1 MLIIYFFFNTIK
13 CSITVDL
20 FTPETPNWVV
30 QICAQQ
36 FPSLVFPLF
45 QTVKA
50 AACQHSVHHFLVSIC
65 LVSACSKNMGGRTE
79 GTIVWGDKMSPRWVD
94 QTFVLRFPTPHND
107 TPRAHNGT
115 LRDELG
121 RQRRKSLFGAHAWA
135 ARGQK
140 ASLETAL
147 AAAKEEG
154 NLFIIQSK
162 RKKGRG
168 ELLHRKA
175 RQNTLWGRNEGWI
188 IQGGSGTV

>member
-1 MLIIYFFFNTIK
+1 MLV
-13 CSITVDL
+13 CSS
-20 FTPETPNWVV
+20 PPH
-30 QICAQQ
+30 A
-36 FPSLVFPLF
+36 
-45 QTVKA
+45 VK
-50 AACQHSVHHFLVSIC
+50 Q
-65 LVSACSKNMGGRTE
+65 GRR
-79 GTIVWGDKMSPRWVD
+79 GDKMSPRWVD
-94 QTFVLRFPTPHND
+94 QTFVQRFPAPHND
-107 TPRAHNGT
+107 APRAHNGT

-135 ARGQK
+135 ARGQR
-140 ASLETAL
+140 ASFETAL

-188 IQGGSGTV
+188 IQGGSGTVQRARSPTENGRFSPTKCFLLVSAKEAEWHSEWQLRPLKSTHVWSKDACSAPENHIYATVDVYAHE

>member
-1 MLIIYFFFNTIK
+1 MS
-13 CSITVDL
+13 CHM
-20 FTPETPNWVV
+20 
-30 QICAQQ
+30 CA
-36 FPSLVFPLF
+36 
-45 QTVKA
+45 T
-50 AACQHSVHHFLVSIC
+50 VSIPA
-65 LVSACSKNMGGRTE
+65 LSAFWKQLKQRNVNISSTISLLAFSSPPHAVKQGRR
-79 GTIVWGDKMSPRWVD
+79 GDKMSPRWVD
-94 QTFVLRFPTPHND
+94 QTFVQRFPAPHND
-107 TPRAHNGT
+107 APRAHNGT

-135 ARGQK
+135 ARGQR
-140 ASLETAL
+140 ASFETAL

-168 ELLHRKA
+168 ERLHRKA